1 MNFPSDSSFS
11 LFFKQH
17 EGGVTPTAFRR
28 QSRQEAVERE

>member
-17 EGGVTPTAFRR
+17 EGVTPTAFRR